1 MSKKDFRVYNFDFGT
16 ITENQNEIKIDMEID
31 QFTHTNTQE
40 ITNNMSEQN
49 QSLLPLE
56 NIKESE
62 NYLSLYYRKSDKL
75 KNLTQIKHE
84 EYPVKISIA
93 KQILEDDILEKYAKD
108 NIFISINPAT
118 VYYYPMQTV
127 RYTYTGNQFMPRENY
142 TTLERYKACV
152 ISILSGIAY
161 EKCLN
166 SPNEVKQEGN
176 ELIEEIYNQ
185 NTREELLEFIKSS
198 EDYITYDYIS
208 NKEKRNQKNKQFY
221 RIALISTL
229 GVAIIGVLFTQ
240 MNASGNQEEMAQ
252 AYEQQINNQELI
264 VQGNEQLEQGNY
276 EEGLSTLEEA
286 GADSKETASKL
297 VQEGQYQLAI
307 NTDEAVLEQ
316 VIQHAYNNDNQ
327 GEINN
332 LNDEQLSE
340 EASSKLNDEQT
351 IISGD
356 SSGMDNV
363 FNFLNDE
370 NTAERLANAY
380 LQNNNADRVQQ
391 IADQYPENQS
401 IQEIAN
407 NASQQQKISEIES
420 QIDDLNSEKEDLD
433 EDDDSDQIEDI
444 DNQIDDLNNQIDD
457 LQNNNNNDNN
467 NSNNE

>member
-1 MSKKDFRVYNFDFGT
+1 MSKKNFRVYNFDFGT
-16 ITENQNEIKIDMEID
+16 ITEKENEIKIDIEIN
-31 QFTHTNTQE
+31 QFTHDKLKDIE
-40 ITNNMSEQN
+40 NNMSEYDK
-49 QSLLPLE
+49 SLLPLE

-75 KNLTQIKHE
+75 KNLTQIKYE

-93 KQILEDDILEKYAKD
+93 KQILEDDILNKYAKD
-108 NIFISINPAT
+108 NIFISINPTT

-127 RYTYTGNQFMPRENY
+127 RYTYTANQFMPRENY
-142 TTLERYKACV
+142 TTLEHYKACV

-166 SPNEVKQEGN
+166 SPSEVKQEGN

-185 NTREELLEFIKSS
+185 NTREKLLEFIKSS

-208 NKEKRNQKNKQFY
+208 NKEKRNQKNKRFY

-229 GVAIIGVLFTQ
+229 GVAIIGMLFTQ
-240 MNASGNQEEMAQ
+240 MNASGNQSEMAQ

-264 VQGNEQLEQGNY
+264 TQGNEQLEQGNY

-286 GADSKETASKL
+286 GADTQETASKV

-307 NTDEAVLEQ
+307 NTDETVLEQ
-316 VIQHAYNNDNQ
+316 VIQHAYNNDNKDK
-327 GEINN
+327 ITN
-332 LNDEQLSE
+332 LDEEQLSE

-356 SSGMDNV
+356 TSAMDNTL
-363 FNFLNDE
+363 NFLDDE

-380 LQNNNADRVQQ
+380 LQENNADKVQR
-391 IADQYPENQS
+391 IAEQYPEDQA
-401 IQEIAN
+401 IQEMAD
-407 NASQQQKISEIES
+407 NASQQQEISEIES
-420 QIDDLNSEKEDLD
+420 QIDDLNSEKDDLN
-433 EDDDSDQIEDI
+433 EDDDSDQIDDI
-444 DNQIDDLNNQIDD
+444 DNQLDDLNNQLDE
-457 LQNNNNNDNN
+457 LQNN